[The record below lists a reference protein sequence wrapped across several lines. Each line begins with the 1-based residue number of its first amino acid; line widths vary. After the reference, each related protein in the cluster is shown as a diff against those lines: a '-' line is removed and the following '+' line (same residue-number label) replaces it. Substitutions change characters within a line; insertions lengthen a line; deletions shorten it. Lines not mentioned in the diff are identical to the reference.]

1 MWNDTKDMKER
12 NTDKQNCNQV
22 NFKNVG
28 LTFKVVI

>member
-12 NTDKQNCNQV
+12 NTDSQNCNQV

-28 LTFKVVI
+28 ADF